1 MPFRLLDIQFAFQ
14 YLVEPAWARY
24 VLGWWEACKLPI
36 TVLTMTLTPQLVIIL
51 IWGNRPLEEP
61 LVYIERQIKV
71 VHLKHCW
78 QGIVASAHYQICS
91 RPLPLCNNSIH
102 IRIHMKPHPHYQIC
116 SPPLPLCNNS
126 IHQIDLA
133 CQEQVKS
140 SQLSSNVGCTKKGK
154 KHLVLLA
161 LPYLPHCI
169 AECKI
174 RTEIQDHLCSNA

>member
-36 TVLTMTLTPQLVIIL
+36 TVLTMTLTPQLLIIL

-78 QGIVASAHYQICS
+78 QGIVAG
-91 RPLPLCNNSIH
+91 
-102 IRIHMKPHPHYQIC
+102 PHYQIC

-161 LPYLPHCI
+161 LPYLPHCS

-174 RTEIQDHLCSNA
+174 RTEIQDQLCSNA